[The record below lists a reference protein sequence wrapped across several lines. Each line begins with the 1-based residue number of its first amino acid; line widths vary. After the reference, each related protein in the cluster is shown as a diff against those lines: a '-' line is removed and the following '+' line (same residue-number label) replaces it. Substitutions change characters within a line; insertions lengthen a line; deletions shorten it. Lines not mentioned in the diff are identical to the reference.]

1 MTSSLAQ
8 ADKSKGTIL
17 LVDDSLTNLAA
28 FSESLADSGYQVV
41 VANNGLEALVQ
52 LEEYK
57 IDIILLD
64 IIMPG
69 IDGFETCRRL
79 KTHPDYKHIPV
90 IFMTTLSDTVDKV
103 KGLSL
108 GAVDY
113 VTKPFQKAE
122 LLARIRSHVEINQ
135 LQSKLRVQNAWL
147 VREIEERRKAEEEL
161 QGRNEAL
168 RQSESRF
175 RDLVMSL
182 SDWVW
187 ELDGQFCITYSSD
200 KVKDLLGYAKDEVL
214 GKTPFH
220 FMTLKASNTFRA
232 KLNQL
237 LESRRPIEEME
248 HWVIHKEGHSV
259 CLKSNGLPIFDQDNS
274 AVIGYRGASKDVTD
288 LKQIEALSVEY
299 DTILEM
305 EVNERTRELEDKN
318 TQLEQE
324 VQERTQAEDALRAS
338 EERLAMAVHGA
349 TYGIWD
355 WHPASD
361 ELFLSAR
368 AKEMIGFQGDEIEDT
383 MSAWRQHI
391 HPDDLPQVLAS
402 VDAYL
407 NRETA
412 FYENIYRMRHKDGHE
427 VWILERGV
435 AVWNGDNLPLR
446 FSGIYISLNERKETQ
461 TQLRESEQRYN
472 LVMQATQDGIWDW
485 DLATDTVYYS
495 SAWRAM
501 LALPATESSTSPA
514 LWQERIHPQDREQAL
529 ASIHAY
535 LQKSQASYSQTY
547 RIRTYSGD
555 YIMVLDRGQAEWD
568 EQGNCRRF
576 AGSLINVSL
585 LCKDVATPSALS

>member
-1 MTSSLAQ
+1 MTPPSA
-8 ADKSKGTIL
+8 SKGTIL

-28 FSESLADSGYQVV
+28 FSESLADSGYHVV

-79 KTHPDYKHIPV
+79 KAHPDYQHIPV

-113 VTKPFQKAE
+113 VTKPFQKEE
-122 LLARIRSHVEINQ
+122 LLARIRGHVELNQ
-135 LQSKLRVQNAWL
+135 LQSKLRIQNAWL

-161 QGRNEAL
+161 QRRNAEL
-168 RQSESRF
+168 RQSEARF

-187 ELDGQFCITYSSD
+187 ELDGQFCITYSSE
-200 KVKDLLGYAKDEVL
+200 KVTTLLGYEQDEVL

-220 FMTLKASNTFRA
+220 FMTLKASNSFRV

-237 LESRRPIEEME
+237 LESKRPIEEIE

-259 CLKSNGLPIFDQDNS
+259 CLKSNGLPIFGDDPNQ
-274 AVIGYRGASKDVTD
+274 VIGYRGASKDITD
-288 LKQIEALSVEY
+288 VKQIEALSVEY

-305 EVNERTRELEDKN
+305 EVNERTRELEEKN
-318 TQLEQE
+318 GLLEQE
-324 VQERTQAEDALRAS
+324 IQERSQAEEALRAS
-338 EERLAMAVHGA
+338 EERLAMAVHGG
-349 TYGIWD
+349 TYGMWD
-355 WHPASD
+355 WNPASD

-368 AKEMIGFQGDEIEDT
+368 AKEMIGFEAEEIADT
-383 MSAWRQHI
+383 MSAWREHI
-391 HPDDLPQVLAS
+391 HPDDLPQVKAT

-407 NRETA
+407 NRQTS
-412 FYENIYRMRHKDGHE
+412 FYENIYRMRHKNGSE
-427 VWILERGV
+427 MWVLERGV
-435 AVWNGDNLPLR
+435 AVWDGENHPQR
-446 FSGIYISLNERKETQ
+446 FTGIYLSLDERKKNLAA
-461 TQLRESEQRYN
+461 LRESEQRYQFIH
-472 LVMQATQDGIWDW
+472 QATRDGVWDW
-485 DLATDTVYYS
+485 DLVNDTMVYS
-495 SAWRAM
+495 TAWLAM
-501 LALPATESSTSPA
+501 LGLSAEEAGDRPAT
-514 LWQERIHPQDREQAL
+514 WQDRIHPEDQEQAL
-529 ASIHAY
+529 ATLREY
-535 LQKSQASYSQTY
+535 LRQPNTDYHQTY
-547 RIRTYSGD
+547 RLRTQAGA
-555 YIMVLDRGQAEWD
+555 YIKVLDRGLAEWD

-576 AGSLINVSL
+576 AGSLVNI
-585 LCKDVATPSALS
+585 SAVCGENA